1 MPTGTEDYYRARA
14 NEYDAVYNKP
24 ERQRDLGILRSR
36 LAHQLTGRHVLEIAA
51 GTGYWTDGYADAAA
65 SVMATDVNDA
75 TLDVARHR
83 RAWPATVRFAV
94 ADGFDLGVIDGP
106 VDAGFVGFFW
116 SHVRRDGLAAFL
128 SGVADRIEAGGRV
141 VFLDNRY
148 VEGSNHPIARTDSD
162 GNTYQQRK
170 LADGASWEVLK
181 NFPSPEQVRDSLG
194 PRFSNAA
201 VEELGYFWC
210 ATCTV
215 R

>member
-14 NEYDAVYNKP
+14 NEYDAVYDKP
-24 ERQRDLGILRSR
+24 ERQHDLGVLRSR
-36 LAHQLTGRHVLEIAA
+36 LAQHLTGRHVLEIAA
-51 GTGYWTDGYADAAA
+51 GTGYWTDAYADAAA
-65 SVMATDVNDA
+65 AVMATDVNDA

-83 RAWPATVRFAV
+83 RVWPATVQFTV
-94 ADGFDLGVIDGP
+94 ADAFDLGLVEGS

-116 SHVRRDGLAAFL
+116 SHVRHDHLVAFL
-128 SGVADRIEAGGRV
+128 AGVADRIETGGRV

-170 LADGASWEVLK
+170 LADGTSWEVLK
-181 NFPSPEQVRDSLG
+181 NFPTPEQIRTSLE
-194 PRFSNAA
+194 PRFTNVA
-201 VEELGYFWC
+201 VEELGYFWF